1 LIKCSILFKKIV
13 HQDRAL
19 VDESEIL
26 DRFLENLY
34 DWKSL
39 KFLI

>member
-1 LIKCSILFKKIV
+1 MQHIV
-13 HQDRAL
+13 QNIVLQDRAL

-34 DWKSL
+34 DWKAL
-39 KFLI
+39 KFLM

>member
-1 LIKCSILFKKIV
+1 MQHIV
-13 HQDRAL
+13 QNIVLQDRAL